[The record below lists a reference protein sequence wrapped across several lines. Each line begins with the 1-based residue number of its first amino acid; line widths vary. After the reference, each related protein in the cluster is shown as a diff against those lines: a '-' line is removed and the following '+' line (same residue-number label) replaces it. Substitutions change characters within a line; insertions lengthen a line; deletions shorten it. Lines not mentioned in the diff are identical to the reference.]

1 MDYQELKLKFKKY
14 QNQEQALQMKKYM
27 RNQFEF
33 YGYHSLE
40 RKQIYQQDL
49 RTEKQLKVID
59 WNLLQQAW
67 NDPYREMQYFVCDY
81 LIAME
86 RFLSFEDLPKL
97 RAFIKQKSWWD
108 TIDSLIK
115 PIGYLGLKDKRIDK
129 KMLEWSQDNNIW
141 IRRTA
146 IEHQLLRKEKMKTE
160 LLAQTIKN
168 NFGSREFFINKA
180 IGWALRDY
188 SKTNPKWVAQFLEKY
203 RDQMATLSLKEAS
216 KYLKS

>member
-40 RKQIYQQDL
+40 RKQIYKQDL

-168 NFGSREFFINKA
+168 NFGSKEFFINKA

>member
-1 MDYQELKLKFKKY
+1 
-14 QNQEQALQMKKYM
+14 M

-33 YGYHSLE
+33 YGYHSLK

-168 NFGSREFFINKA
+168 NFGSKEFFINKA

-203 RDQMATLSLKEAS
+203 RDQMATVSLKEAS

>member
-33 YGYHSLE
+33 YGYHSLK

-168 NFGSREFFINKA
+168 NFGSKEFFINKA

-203 RDQMATLSLKEAS
+203 RDQMATVSLKEAS

>member
-1 MDYQELKLKFKKY
+1 MDFQELQQKFNEH
-14 QNQEQALQMKKYM
+14 QNKEQALQMKKYM

-33 YGYHSLE
+33 LGYHSRE
-40 RKQIYQQDL
+40 RKLVYHQDL
-49 RTEKQLKVID
+49 LNEKKNKKID
-59 WNLLQQAW
+59 WKLLQQAW
-67 NDPYREMQYFVCDY
+67 DDPYREMQYFVCDY

-97 RAFIKQKSWWD
+97 RTFIKQKSWWD

-115 PIGYLGLKDKRIDK
+115 PISYLGLKDKRIDEE
-129 KMLEWSQDNNIW
+129 MLKWSKDNNLW

-146 IEHQLLRKEKMKTE
+146 IEHQLLRKEKMKTK
-160 LLAQTIKN
+160 LLAQIIKN
-168 NFGSREFFINKA
+168 NLGSQEFFINKA

-188 SKTNPKWVAQFLEKY
+188 SKTNPKWVRQFLEKY
-203 RDQMATLSLKEAS
+203 QAQMATLSVKEAS